1 MHVLSSAPPG
11 SAWTFGASILTFV
24 FPELLFVLVAC
35 TLYVLYTKPELIPGH
50 QIDERPVSY
59 TPLPGQPTATAG
71 EASGAAGASEG
82 TGATAGDGAGA
93 TASDA
98 ADPESDE
105 AATPEDRE

>member
-24 FPELLFVLVAC
+24 FPELLFIAVAC

-59 TPLPGQPTATAG
+59 TPLPGQPKATAS
-71 EASGAAGASEG
+71 EASGAAGASASDE
-82 TGATAGDGAGA
+82 AGA
-93 TASDA
+93 IASDA
-98 ADPESDE
+98 AEPESDE

>member
-1 MHVLSSAPPG
+1 VHVLSSAPPG

-24 FPELLFVLVAC
+24 FPEILFVVVAC
-35 TLYVLYTKPELIPGH
+35 ALYVLYTKPELIPGH

-59 TPLPGQPTATAG
+59 TPLPGQPKATASG
-71 EASGAAGASEG
+71 VAEAARATASE
-82 TGATAGDGAGA
+82 AAGA

-98 ADPESDE
+98 AEAESDE

>member
-24 FPELLFVLVAC
+24 FPELLFIVVAS

-59 TPLPGQPTATAG
+59 TPLPGQPKATAT
-71 EASGAAGASEG
+71 GAA
-82 TGATAGDGAGA
+82 ATGA
-93 TASDA
+93 TASDVA
-98 ADPESDE
+98 EAESDE

>member
-24 FPELLFVLVAC
+24 FPMLLFIAVAS

-59 TPLPGQPTATAG
+59 TPLPGQPTATAS
-71 EASGAAGASEG
+71 EA
-82 TGATAGDGAGA
+82 AGA

-98 ADPESDE
+98 AEAESDE

>member
-1 MHVLSSAPPG
+1 VHVLSSAPPG

-24 FPELLFVLVAC
+24 FPMLLFIAVAS

-59 TPLPGQPTATAG
+59 TPLPGQPAATAS
-71 EASGAAGASEG
+71 ETAGGTASE
-82 TGATAGDGAGA
+82 TA
-93 TASDA
+93 ASDA
-98 ADPESDE
+98 AEPESDE

>member
-1 MHVLSSAPPG
+1 VHVLSSAPPG
-11 SAWTFGASILTFV
+11 SAWTFGASIFTL
-24 FPELLFVLVAC
+24 FPALLFIAVAS

-59 TPLPGQPTATAG
+59 TPLPGQPTATAS
-71 EASGAAGASEG
+71 EAAGA
-82 TGATAGDGAGA
+82 TGATASEA

-98 ADPESDE
+98 AGATEAGATASDE

>member
-24 FPELLFVLVAC
+24 FPMLLFIVVAS

-59 TPLPGQPTATAG
+59 TPLPGQPNATP
-71 EASGAAGASEG
+71 S
-82 TGATAGDGAGA
+82 GATASEAAGA

-98 ADPESDE
+98 AEAESDE

>member
-11 SAWTFGASILTFV
+11 SAWTFGASIFTL
-24 FPELLFVLVAC
+24 FPAFLFIVVAC
-35 TLYVLYTKPELIPGH
+35 ALYVLYTKPELIPGH

-71 EASGAAGASEG
+71 GASGATASNAAGATE
-82 TGATAGDGAGA
+82 AGA

-98 ADPESDE
+98 AEAESDE

>member
-1 MHVLSSAPPG
+1 VHVLSSAPPG

-24 FPELLFVLVAC
+24 FPMLLFIAVAS

-59 TPLPGQPTATAG
+59 TPLPGQPTATAS
-71 EASGAAGASEG
+71 EA
-82 TGATAGDGAGA
+82 AGA

-98 ADPESDE
+98 AEAESDE

>member
-1 MHVLSSAPPG
+1 M
-11 SAWTFGASILTFV
+11 
-24 FPELLFVLVAC
+24 LLFIVVAS

-59 TPLPGQPTATAG
+59 TPLPGQPKAT
-71 EASGAAGASEG
+71 ASGAAGATASE
-82 TGATAGDGAGA
+82 AAGA

-98 ADPESDE
+98 AEAESDE

>member
-1 MHVLSSAPPG
+1 VHVLSSAPPG

-24 FPELLFVLVAC
+24 FPMLLFIVVGS

-59 TPLPGQPTATAG
+59 TPLPGQPKATASG
-71 EASGAAGASEG
+71 VAEA
-82 TGATAGDGAGA
+82 AGA

-98 ADPESDE
+98 AEAESDE